1 MSNNKK
7 EIDEL
12 LKIILIDAFA
22 DIESRRDLELL
33 KVFTDEELTNELA
46 SRTPLGKELE

>member
-12 LKIILIDAFA
+12 LKIILTDAFTN
-22 DIESRRDLELL
+22 IESRRDLELL
-33 KVFTDEELTNELA
+33 KIYTDEELANELA